1 MRTIDEKFVRETDD
15 ELAAQDVKLHARPI
29 HVAIAWMTKNGIY
42 RDLCDTQIREP
53 IMEIYRRLYPSGD
66 FSAPAMLEGGVT
78 LRDRMYPVRVSVGVG
93 SISVEP
99 LKAIDIKR
107 EELALIFQHY
117 PEQGWKAFY
126 GVCDL
131 WDFAY
136 GVDDLI
142 KTNSPA
148 SELLNNARS
157 SLSAISRIITGSLD
171 IDAAVQCACLTAELS
186 MKAALRHLGSSD
198 DEIRNFSHHLKKL
211 SDALIT
217 KAPRATDER
226 LRAAC
231 TKFPNYVQTR
241 YASHGLTRLELMAL
255 AMRAQFV
262 AADAIRRVTDRN
274 MGGEMEV
281 RHDCPARPE
290 V

>member
-1 MRTIDEKFVRETDD
+1 VCTIDEKFVRETDE
-15 ELAAQDVKLHARPI
+15 ELIAQDVKIHARPI
-29 HVAIAWMTKNGIY
+29 HVAMAWMDKNSIY
-42 RDLCDTQIREP
+42 GDLFDKQVWEP
-53 IMEIYRRLYPSGD
+53 LMEIYRRLYPSGD
-66 FSAPAMLEGGVT
+66 FSVPAMLEGGVA
-78 LRDRMYPVRVSVGVG
+78 LRDRMYPVRVSVGFG
-93 SISVEP
+93 YFRVEP
-99 LKAIDIKR
+99 LKAIDIKH
-107 EELALIFQHY
+107 EELELIFQHN

-136 GVDDLI
+136 GVDDLV

-148 SELLNNARS
+148 SELLNNAQS
-157 SLSAISRIITGSLD
+157 SLSAISRILTGSLD

-211 SDALIT
+211 SDALIA

-231 TKFPNYVQTR
+231 TEFPNYVQTR

-274 MGGEMEV
+274 MGGEMEA